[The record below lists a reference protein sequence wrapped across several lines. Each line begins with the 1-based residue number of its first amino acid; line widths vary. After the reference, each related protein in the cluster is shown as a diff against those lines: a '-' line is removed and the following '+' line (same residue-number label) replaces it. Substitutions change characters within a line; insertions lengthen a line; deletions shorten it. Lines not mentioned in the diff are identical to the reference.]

1 MPKIHAQPY
10 IKLQYF
16 AQEISE
22 LPVDWEVVDDAFSKE
37 KRLFDYQVEAL
48 TNAVKVLFKYFEEW
62 KEDKSKLAEIYKDLE
77 IYEELNINL
86 KKHKYSELLKE
97 FFTVEIDENGNE
109 IIPFREFVNRMS
121 FWMATG
127 SGKTLIIIKLIDILY
142 TLMERGLIPK
152 KEILFLTYREDLL
165 QAFRKLV
172 EEFNKARHMNKQIK
186 LVNLKNYEE
195 EEKFGVLGRRVFV
208 YRSDLISD
216 EKKEN
221 ILNFRDFL
229 SSKDEKPF
237 GDWYLILD
245 EAHKGDKEESKR
257 QVIYSILS
265 QKGFLFNFSATFTSP
280 IDIVTTVYNLNL
292 SEFIS
297 RGYGKQIYV
306 SQEEAKAF
314 KNKEDFRETEKR
326 KIILKTLIMLSAIK
340 KAYDRVRE
348 KDLYHNPLLIYLVNS
363 VNVKDSDLKLVFNE
377 LAKLG
382 KSIDENLFE
391 ECREEL
397 VKELRNAKYTL
408 GDKSR
413 ALGFFEDFLKDIS
426 VRDIYKHVYNASSG
440 GNIEY
445 IVNPDNKQ
453 ELALKLDSSDSPFA
467 LVKIGDTSKW
477 IKEFLIGYKENETF
491 RETGFFETLNDKES
505 PINILMGSRTFYEG
519 WDSNRPNVI
528 TFVNIGTG
536 TDAKKFVLQAIGRG
550 IRIEPLQN
558 KRKRLEFLGINEER
572 AKELYE
578 KFKNEAK
585 ALETLIVFATN
596 KNAVQTILT
605 ELEMV
610 IKAEGF
616 ETISLW
622 ENEKAKDYTL
632 LIPVYKRERERIIN
646 QENPIRFRMSR
657 ENLELL
663 KEFLKLMPK
672 ERFIFEGNISPNV
685 YEELSKVIS
694 ENQKFIYFD
703 ENQNYKN
710 VDTLIDR
717 LINHINAEKEEI
729 EGFRKLRDEIV
740 HFRKIKVRED
750 YRKEFLEKI
759 SQVKEAI
766 EIGDKE
772 KSQKVLELVEKGFG
786 FNKAVEE
793 VERMSNIE
801 VKIDDVKIRKLLKH
815 YYIPIVYTDN
825 KVDWIKHIISM
836 ESEYHFINAL
846 INIIDEIDKHYD
858 WWMFSKL
865 DEHLDK
871 DIYIPYVSGGKLK
884 KFIPDFIFWL
894 KKANIY
900 TIFFIDPKSYM
911 FTSFEDKVEGYKAI
925 FMEEDKEKTFYF
937 QESKEKLF
945 VKVKLKLYTP
955 DGVDNLGK
963 RVYKE
968 FWTDANK
975 LAEDFLSN

>member
-1 MPKIHAQPY
+1 MIKIQAQPY

-16 AQEISE
+16 AQEILE
-22 LPVDWEVVDDAFSKE
+22 LPVDWEVVDDNFSKE
-37 KRLFDYQVEAL
+37 KRLFDYQEEAL
-48 TNAVKVLFKYFEEW
+48 TNALKVLYKYFEEW
-62 KEDKSKLAEIYKDLE
+62 KEDKSELAEIYEDLE

-86 KKHKYSELLKE
+86 KKHKHSELLKE

-109 IIPFREFVNRMS
+109 IIPFREFANRMS

-127 SGKTLIIIKLIDILY
+127 SGKTLIIIKLIDILH
-142 TLMERGLIPK
+142 TLMERKLIPK
-152 KEILFLTYREDLL
+152 REILFLTYREDLL
-165 QAFRKLV
+165 QAFKKLV
-172 EEFNKARHMNKQIK
+172 EEFNKARPMNKQIR
-186 LVNLKNYEE
+186 LVSLKNYEE
-195 EEKFGVLGRRVFV
+195 EKKYGVLGRRVFI
-208 YRSDLISD
+208 YRSDLLSD

-229 SSKDEKPF
+229 SSEDEKPF

-297 RGYGKQIYV
+297 KGYGKQIYV

-314 KNKEDFRETEKR
+314 KDKEDFRETEKR

-340 KAYDRVRE
+340 KAYDRVKER
-348 KDLYHNPLLIYLVNS
+348 DLYHNPLLIYLVNS

-391 ECREEL
+391 ECKQEL
-397 VKELRNAKYTL
+397 IKELRNAKYTL
-408 GDKSR
+408 GDKSMS
-413 ALGFFEDFLKDIS
+413 LGFFEEFLNDLS
-426 VRDIYKHVYNASSG
+426 VRDIYKYVYNSSGG

-453 ELALKLDSSDSPFA
+453 ELALKLDNSDSPFA
-467 LVKIGDTSKW
+467 LVRIGDITKW
-477 IKEFLIGYKENETF
+477 IKEFLVGYKENETF
-491 RETGFFETLNDKES
+491 RETGFFETLNDKDS
-505 PINILMGSRTFYEG
+505 PINILMGSRAFYEG

-528 TFVNIGTG
+528 TFINIGTG

-558 KRKRLEFLGINEER
+558 KRKRLEFLGVNEEI
-572 AKELYE
+572 AKNLYE

-616 ETISLW
+616 ETVSLW

-632 LIPVYKRERERIIN
+632 LIPVYKRKEQRTVY

-663 KEFLKLMPK
+663 REFLKLMPK
-672 ERFIFEGNISPNV
+672 ERFILEKDITPSV
-685 YEELSKVIS
+685 YEELNKVIS
-694 ENQKFIYFD
+694 ENQRFIYFD
-703 ENQNYKN
+703 ENQNYKS
-710 VDTLIDR
+710 VDALIDR
-717 LINHINAEKEEI
+717 LINHLNAEREEI
-729 EGFRKLRDEIV
+729 EGFRKLRNEIV

-759 SQVKEAI
+759 SQVK
-766 EIGDKE
+766 
-772 KSQKVLELVEKGFG
+772 
-786 FNKAVEE
+786 KAVVLTEEEKWQKIDELRKKGLTPEKALEE
-793 VERMSNIE
+793 VRKISNIE
-801 VKIDDVKIRKLLKH
+801 VELQDVKIRKLLQH
-815 YYIPIVYTDN
+815 YYIPIVYTDER
-825 KVDWIKHIISM
+825 VDWIKHIISIY
-836 ESEYHFINAL
+836 SEYHFINAL
-846 INIIDEIDKHYD
+846 INIIDELDNYYD

-871 DIYIPYVSGGKLK
+871 SIYIPYVSGGKPK
-884 KFIPDFIFWL
+884 KFIPDFVFWL
-894 KKANIY
+894 KKESIY

-911 FTSFEDKVEGYKAI
+911 FTTYEDKIEGYKAI
-925 FMEEDKEKTFYF
+925 FMENDKEKTF
-937 QESKEKLF
+937 SKDGLL

-955 DGVDNLGK
+955 DGVDKLGK
-963 RVYKE
+963 RAYSD
-968 FWTDANK
+968 FWTDDSK
-975 LAEDFLSN
+975 LLNDICSL